1 MNRKIG
7 ILATIFIA
15 LALTLGGIQEA
26 QAKRMG
32 GGKSFGSRP
41 SYSAPYQR
49 STTPNDLGN
58 QTARSASQ
66 TQAAAQNQAARQS
79 WAGRGGM
86 MGMLGGL
93 ALGGL
98 LGSLFFGGAFEGLNL
113 MDMLVFAGIAFLLY
127 RLFAAKAG
135 QQTAASGAFSQADSR
150 REPQYYRENQT
161 GNNGP
166 AGFNTDVLFGNN
178 KTGGGNRFQTAAPAS
193 ALPAGFDQAAFLNG
207 AEKAYHYL
215 QAAWDNRD
223 LAEIRGL
230 TTDKVFAEIQ
240 QQLQASGESN
250 RTEILSLKAELLE
263 AREAGTEQEAAV
275 LFESLI
281 RENGGQPESVRE
293 VWHFVKPKN
302 SSQTRWFLDGIQQI
316 EE

>member
-7 ILATIFIA
+7 ILATLFIA

-49 STTPNDLGN
+49 STAPNDIGS
-58 QTARSASQ
+58 QATRSASQ
-66 TQAAAQNQAARQS
+66 QQAAAQNQAARQN
-79 WAGRGGM
+79 WAGRGGL

-113 MDMLVFAGIAFLLY
+113 MDMLLFAGIAYLLY

-135 QQTAASGAFSQADSR
+135 QQTAPSGAFGQTDVR
-150 REPQYYRENQT
+150 RESAYYRDNSAER
-161 GNNGP
+161 GNP
-166 AGFNTDVLFGNN
+166 AGFNTDVLFD
-178 KTGGGNRFQTAAPAS
+178 KTKANAGAGFQSAPTT
-193 ALPAGFDQAAFLNG
+193 LPAGFDQASFLTG
-207 AEKAYHYL
+207 AEKAYRYL

-240 QQLQASGESN
+240 QQLQASAETN

-263 AREAGTEQEAAV
+263 AREVGSELEAGV
-275 LFESLI
+275 LFEGLI
-281 RENGGQPESVRE
+281 RENGGQPETVRE
-293 VWHFVKPKN
+293 VWHFVKPKH